1 MSPLW
6 VYRSQ
11 RNINNAMKINSTYV
25 WSNLVVVPVL
35 FYIITYLFYRG
46 NTDAYDYVDTYLK
59 QSKVIKLT
67 IPKKNE
73 RERVFYS
80 FRFGKKG
87 RRNYYQ
93 FIFYSA
99 EYKKYLAIIS
109 FGGIDTF
116 GEIDLEG
123 LLRRS
128 FYKKQPT
135 IFAYA
140 NITQWNDV
148 KYGTKNLPMPIFFIK
163 ATHLYNNQLTIDPGE
178 SPPNPYVI
186 DHNSTR
192 KFVEQYLA
200 YFLPEDEFDR
210 LFKGKEQWRM
220 L

>member
-1 MSPLW
+1 
-6 VYRSQ
+6 
-11 RNINNAMKINSTYV
+11 MKINSTYV
-25 WSNLVVVPVL
+25 WSNLVAVPVL

-67 IPKKNE
+67 IPQKYE
-73 RERVFYS
+73 RKREFYS

-87 RRNYYQ
+87 RRNNYQ

-99 EYKKYLAIIS
+99 EYKKYLAIVS
-109 FGGIDTF
+109 FSGIDTF
-116 GEIDLEG
+116 GEIDIEDLS
-123 LLRRS
+123 RRS
-128 FYKKQPT
+128 FYRDQPT

-140 NITQWNDV
+140 NITQWNDA

-163 ATHLYNNQLTIDPGE
+163 ATHLYNNQLTIGPWDSSS
-178 SPPNPYVI
+178 SPCII
-186 DHNSTR
+186 DYNSTR

-210 LFKGKEQWRM
+210 LFKGKEE
-220 L
+220 

>member
-1 MSPLW
+1 
-6 VYRSQ
+6 
-11 RNINNAMKINSTYV
+11 MKINSTYV
-25 WSNLVVVPVL
+25 WSNLVAVPVL

-73 RERVFYS
+73 RKRVFYS

-87 RRNYYQ
+87 SRNYYQ

-99 EYKKYLAIIS
+99 EHKKYLAIIS

-163 ATHLYNNQLTIDPGE
+163 ATHLYNNQLTIGPGE
-178 SPPNPYVI
+178 SPPNPYII
-186 DHNSTR
+186 DYNSTR

-200 YFLPEDEFDR
+200 YFLPEGEFDR
-210 LFKGKEQWRM
+210 LFKGKEK
-220 L
+220 

>member
-1 MSPLW
+1 
-6 VYRSQ
+6 
-11 RNINNAMKINSTYV
+11 MKINSTYV

-35 FYIITYLFYRG
+35 FSIITYLFYRG

-99 EYKKYLAIIS
+99 EYKKYLAIVS
-109 FGGIDTF
+109 FSDIDTF
-116 GEIDLEG
+116 GEIDLEEPSRG
-123 LLRRS
+123 FLYS
-128 FYKKQPT
+128 EQPT

-140 NITQWNDV
+140 NITQWNDA

-163 ATHLYNNQLTIDPGE
+163 ATHLYNNQLTIGPWDSSS
-178 SPPNPYVI
+178 SPCII
-186 DHNSTR
+186 DYNSTR

-210 LFKGKEQWRM
+210 LFKGKEQ
-220 L
+220 

>member
-1 MSPLW
+1 
-6 VYRSQ
+6 
-11 RNINNAMKINSTYV
+11 MKINSTYV

-46 NTDAYDYVDTYLK
+46 NTDAYDYVDTYLSR
-59 QSKVIKLT
+59 SKVIKLT
-67 IPKKNE
+67 IPQKYE
-73 RERVFYS
+73 RKSEFYS
-80 FRFGKKG
+80 FRFGKNGNRKY
-87 RRNYYQ
+87 NQ

-99 EYKKYLAIIS
+99 EYKKYLAIMS
-109 FGGIDTF
+109 FSGIDTF
-116 GEIDLEG
+116 GEIDIEDLS
-123 LLRRS
+123 RRS
-128 FYKKQPT
+128 FYRDQPT

-210 LFKGKEQWRM
+210 LFKGKEQ
-220 L
+220 